1 MAILWYKE
9 FKATL
14 KKIGFKFTLYGPCVV
29 NRVVKHKQHTVRF
42 HVDDLKSSH
51 KDPNVNTKFL
61 DWLNKK
67 YGKFRKMVATR
78 VTTWV

>member
-14 KKIGFKFTLYGPCVV
+14 EKIGFKFNPYDPCVA
-29 NRVVKHKQHTVRF
+29 NRMVKHKQHTVRF

-51 KDPNVNTKFL
+51 KDPSVNTKF
-61 DWLNKK
+61 WN
-67 YGKFRKMVATR
+67 G
-78 VTTWV
+78 